1 MTRPFEGVK
10 ILDFTQVLA
19 GPYASYQLALL
30 GADVIKV
37 ERREGEDMRRTPLSR
52 EWADRGLAP
61 GWQAINGNK
70 RSLTLDLQ
78 KAEAITIVKQL
89 AAQADVVMENFRPGV
104 MDKLGIGYA
113 ALSAINPRLI
123 YCAISG
129 FGQTG
134 PERSGAGYDGKIQA
148 MSGIMAITGHEETGP
163 TRAGFAVCDVLSGAT
178 AAFGVSSALFQRT
191 HTGKG
196 QMVDVSMLEATLAF
210 LSGQVADYAVAGHRQ
225 QLSGNQ
231 AVSRRPTANLFKA
244 GEGYLLLAVNSE
256 KQYRALM
263 TALGRADALEDPRF
277 ADWFARQEN
286 EPALRAIIEQAL
298 AQKDAARMGEDP
310 RCRRRAL
317 RQHLEG
323 RGGDRSPADSGARAP
338 SRRSTRPM
346 AGCALPAAASS
357 SPMAA
362 AGSIRWRPNSAPTPT
377 RCWARSAMTP
387 TRSRSCARARSSERR
402 RCHAGG
408 GVAVST
414 LTPPNDVTRPRWS
427 ITIWVASWRNS
438 AASWLT

>member
-52 EWADRGLAP
+52 EWAERGLAP

-70 RSLTLDLQ
+70 RSLTLDLS
-78 KAEAITIVKQL
+78 KPEAIAIAKQL

-113 ALSAINPRLI
+113 ALSQINPRLI

-134 PERSGAGYDGKIQA
+134 PERLGAGYDGKIQA
-148 MSGIMAITGHEETGP
+148 MSGIMAITGHAETGP

-178 AAFGVSSALFQRT
+178 AAFGVSSALFQRNQ
-191 HTGKG
+191 TGKG
-196 QMVDVSMLEATLAF
+196 QLVDVSMLEATLAF
-210 LSGQVADYAVAGHRQ
+210 LSGQIADYSVAGHKQ

-231 AVSRRPTANLFKA
+231 AVSRRPTANLFRA
-244 GEGYLLLAVNSE
+244 GDGYILLAVNTE

-263 TALGRADALEDPRF
+263 GALGCESTFEDPRF
-277 ADWFARQEN
+277 TDWFERQNN
-286 EPALRAIIEQAL
+286 EPALRAIIEEKL
-298 AQKDAARMGEDP
+298 SVKSAREWEKI
-310 RCRRRAL
+310 
-317 RQHLEG
+317 LE
-323 RGGDRSPADSGARAP
+323 
-338 SRRSTRPM
+338 
-346 AGCALPAAASS
+346 
-357 SPMAA
+357 A
-362 AGSIRWRPNSAPTPT
+362 AGAPCASIWKVEEVIDHPQINARGAIQELDTPYGRLRFAGSGFRLEHGGGRLDHMAPELGAHTDEVL
-377 RCWARSAMTP
+377 RSLGYDVDAI
-387 TRSRSCARARSSERR
+387 AGLRARE
-402 RCHAGG
+402 
-408 GVAVST
+408 VV
-414 LTPPNDVTRPRWS
+414 
-427 ITIWVASWRNS
+427 
-438 AASWLT
+438 

>member
-1 MTRPFEGVK
+1 VTRPFEGVK

-37 ERREGEDMRRTPLSR
+37 ERRGGEDMRRTPLSR

-78 KAEAITIVKQL
+78 KDEAIAIVKQL
-89 AAQADVVMENFRPGV
+89 AKAADVVMENFRPGV

-113 ALSAINPRLI
+113 ALSEINPRLI

-134 PERSGAGYDGKIQA
+134 PERNGAGYDGKIQA
-148 MSGIMAITGHEETGP
+148 LSGIMAITGHEASGP
-163 TRAGFAVCDVLSGAT
+163 TRAGFAVCDVLSGCT

-196 QMVDVSMLEATLAF
+196 QLVDVSMLEATLAF
-210 LSGQVADYAVAGHRQ
+210 LSGPVADYTVAGHRQ

-244 GEGYLLLAVNSE
+244 GDGYLLLAVNNE

-263 TALGRADALEDPRF
+263 AALGRTDVLEDPRF
-277 ADWFARQEN
+277 SDWFGRQEN
-286 EPALRAIIEQAL
+286 EPALRAIIEDAL
-298 AQKDAARMGEDP
+298 AAKNPREWEKILDAAGAPCASIWKIEEVIDHPQIAARGAIQEIDTAYG
-310 RCRRRAL
+310 RL
-317 RQHLEG
+317 RF
-323 RGGDRSPADSGARAP
+323 
-338 SRRSTRPM
+338 
-346 AGCALPAAASS
+346 
-357 SPMAA
+357 
-362 AGSIRWRPNSAPTPT
+362 AGSGFKLAHGGGRLDSMAPELCVHTDEVLHSLGYGAET
-377 RCWARSAMTP
+377 IAEL
-387 TRSRSCARARSSERR
+387 RARE
-402 RCHAGG
+402 
-408 GVAVST
+408 VV
-414 LTPPNDVTRPRWS
+414 
-427 ITIWVASWRNS
+427 
-438 AASWLT
+438 

>member
-1 MTRPFEGVK
+1 MRGLSPRALNLRKHTPHPPATLCVASTLSHKGRGERKKSPEETELTRPFEGVK

-30 GADVIKV
+30 GAEIIKV

-78 KAEAITIVKQL
+78 KSEAIAIVRQL
-89 AAQADVVMENFRPGV
+89 AADADVVMENFRPGV
-104 MDKLGIGYA
+104 MDKLGIGFA
-113 ALSAINPRLI
+113 ALSAINPKLI

-134 PERSGAGYDGKIQA
+134 PERLGAGYDGKIQA
-148 MSGIMAITGHEETGP
+148 LSGIMAITGHEESGP

-196 QMVDVSMLEATLAF
+196 QMVDVSMLEASLAF
-210 LSGQVADYAVAGHRQ
+210 LSGQVADYTVAGHRQ

-231 AVSRRPTANLFKA
+231 AVSRRPTANLFRA
-244 GEGYLLLAVNSE
+244 GEGYLLLAVNTE
-256 KQYRALM
+256 KQYISLM
-263 TALGRADALEDPRF
+263 TALDRTEVLEDPRF
-277 ADWFARQEN
+277 SDWFARQQN

-298 AQKDAARMGEDP
+298 AKKDPREWEKILEAAGAPCASIWKIEEVIDHPQIAARGAVQEIDTP
-310 RCRRRAL
+310 YGRL
-317 RQHLEG
+317 RF
-323 RGGDRSPADSGARAP
+323 
-338 SRRSTRPM
+338 
-346 AGCALPAAASS
+346 
-357 SPMAA
+357 
-362 AGSIRWRPNSAPTPT
+362 AGSGFQLAHGGGRLDSMAPELGAHTDEVLT
-377 RCWARSAMTP
+377 SLGYSEEAIADL
-387 TRSRSCARARSSERR
+387 RARNI
-402 RCHAGG
+402 
-408 GVAVST
+408 V
-414 LTPPNDVTRPRWS
+414 
-427 ITIWVASWRNS
+427 
-438 AASWLT
+438 

>member
-1 MTRPFEGVK
+1 MPLQFNSVSSKKKNDQEDVTVTRPFEGVK

-30 GADVIKV
+30 GADVIKG
-37 ERREGEDMRRTPLSR
+37 ERREAEDMRRTPLSR

-78 KAEAITIVKQL
+78 KPEAITIVTQL
-89 AAQADVVMENFRPGV
+89 AADADVVMENFRPGV

-113 ALSAINPRLI
+113 ALSAANPRLI

-148 MSGIMAITGHEETGP
+148 MSGIMAITGHAETGP

-196 QMVDVSMLEATLAF
+196 QLVDVSMVEATRPCR
-210 LSGQVADYAVAGHRQ
+210 SGPVADYTVAGHRQ

-244 GEGYLLLAVNSE
+244 GEDYLLLAVNTE

-263 TALGRADALEDPRF
+263 DALGRADVFEDPRSP
-277 ADWFARQEN
+277 DWCGRQEN

-298 AQKDAARMGEDP
+298 ARKTPREWEKILDAAGAPCASIWKVEEVIDHP
-310 RCRRRAL
+310 QIAARRAVQEIDTPHGRL
-317 RQHLEG
+317 RFAGNGFQLAHGGG
-323 RGGDRSPADSGARAP
+323 RLDSMAPELGAHTDEVLASLGYDQEAIAD
-338 SRRSTRPM
+338 
-346 AGCALPAAASS
+346 L
-357 SPMAA
+357 
-362 AGSIRWRPNSAPTPT
+362 
-377 RCWARSAMTP
+377 
-387 TRSRSCARARSSERR
+387 RAREI
-402 RCHAGG
+402 
-408 GVAVST
+408 V
-414 LTPPNDVTRPRWS
+414 
-427 ITIWVASWRNS
+427 
-438 AASWLT
+438 